1 MQGSKGRNVIPPT
14 ATMLANL
21 RLIEGDT
28 MESAMEYI
36 RKTVGEDAVTLQNVF
51 GMNPSRISRTDC
63 DGWEKLCL
71 AIEDTW
77 QGVIVSPYL
86 MLACSDSRHYGRISD
101 RVYRFS
107 AMALSKAER
116 ATIHGNDERVP
127 LSTIEKTVEFYLRVL
142 QNA

>member
-1 MQGSKGRNVIPPT
+1 MQGSKGRNVIPPK

-21 RLIEGDT
+21 RLMGGDT
-28 MESAMEYI
+28 MESATEYI
-36 RKTVGEDAVTLQNVF
+36 RKAIKNEDISLTNVF

-63 DGWEKLCL
+63 AGWHVLKQ
-71 AIEDTW
+71 ATEDSW
-77 QGVIVSPYL
+77 PGVIVAPYL

-107 AMALSKAER
+107 AMALSREER

-127 LSTIEKTVEFYLRVL
+127 VSTIEKTVEFYLRIL
-142 QNA
+142 QSL